1 MQLRCSQA
9 TAGTRGLEGM
19 EKMDSFEGAAKPR
32 PSTVSQ
38 AGSRRAA
45 MRVVQDGDSVML
57 VYEFETGMLAE
68 GPPTLV
74 FERTGARRELTQFP
88 VDWRRMSDSQLVE
101 LIQAARDD

>member
-1 MQLRCSQA
+1 
-9 TAGTRGLEGM
+9 
-19 EKMDSFEGAAKPR
+19 MDAFEGAARPR
-32 PSTVSQ
+32 PSALPA

-74 FERTGARRELTQFP
+74 FERTGARRELTEFP
-88 VDWRRMSDSQLVE
+88 VDWRRMSDAQLVA
-101 LIQAARDD
+101 LIQASRDD